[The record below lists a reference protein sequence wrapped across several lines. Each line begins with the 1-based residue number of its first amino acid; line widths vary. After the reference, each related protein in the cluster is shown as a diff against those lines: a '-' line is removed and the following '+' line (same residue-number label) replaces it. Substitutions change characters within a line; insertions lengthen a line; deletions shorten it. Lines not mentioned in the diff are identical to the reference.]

1 MTSTKILKPL
11 IKPKKISIIF
21 EKSLINFDIIRDFHN
36 ILAQI
41 IYNLSENDNGCGS
54 DASGNFLLSPKT
66 FSKILKAL
74 DVQSKSGLQSK
85 VEMVLKKFLKFVK
98 KNDCFN
104 LERCFKLFKNQ
115 KHFKQYS
122 LPSQFWYMIPA
133 LTTPSSMSKLKSNN
147 SVFIVNKFHYKNPK
161 SGETL
166 EEYI

>member
-1 MTSTKILKPL
+1 
-11 IKPKKISIIF
+11 
-21 EKSLINFDIIRDFHN
+21 
-36 ILAQI
+36 
-41 IYNLSENDNGCGS
+41 
-54 DASGNFLLSPKT
+54 
-66 FSKILKAL
+66 
-74 DVQSKSGLQSK
+74 
-85 VEMVLKKFLKFVK
+85 MVLKKFLKFVK

-166 EEYI
+166 EEYISRLEEINGKVPLDKMDTIISIYSGKDRIEDLKYKPKQNETFDEYIQRTALDKNTGFFRYFSETYNQTQKSPPN